1 MTAHVT
7 QPGTPPPTHAADSR
21 GLGLAIGI
29 SLAAACLWV
38 LATFAGIRVSVWLT
52 PRPVTIVNAR
62 LAALPA
68 GPMLDVDT
76 ATHGRDVF
84 ERTCATCHGSSG
96 LGKTGLG
103 VDLVRSAFVADSP
116 DAALV
121 EFIEKGRAV
130 DDPQNKTRVAMPPR
144 GGNESLTTEDL
155 HAVAAYI
162 RGLQDPRRLPD
173 LPAYVPAPV
182 VVSVSESEKQAALA
196 AAGGDAELAGY
207 IASGDKLFHSTCV
220 SCHGKAGVGVKGN
233 GKALADNEFVQSLD
247 DDGLLAFIRQGRSPT
262 DPKNTTG
269 IQMPP
274 KGGNPALSD
283 DDILDIIAYLRTLQ
297 KGAAGATSAASDK

>member
-1 MTAHVT
+1 MSDHTT
-7 QPGTPPPTHAADSR
+7 QPVTSATARTSAGT

-29 SLAAACLWV
+29 SAAAVCMWV
-38 LATFAGIRVSVWLT
+38 LATIAGIQISVWLT
-52 PRPVTIVNAR
+52 PRPVRIVNAR

-68 GPMLDVDT
+68 GPMLALDT
-76 ATHGRDVF
+76 ATRGRDVF

-96 LGKTGLG
+96 LGKSGLG
-103 VDLVRSAFVADSP
+103 IDLVRSAFVADSP

-121 EFIEKGRAV
+121 AFIEKGRAV

-144 GGNESLTTEDL
+144 GGNESLTPDDL
-155 HAVAAYI
+155 HAVVAYL

-173 LPAYVPAPV
+173 LPVYVPSPVAV
-182 VVSVSESEKQAALA
+182 VVSESDTQAALA

-233 GKALADNEFVQSLD
+233 GKALADNEFIQSLD
-247 DDGLLAFIRQGRSPT
+247 DDGLLAFIQQGRAPT

-274 KGGNPALSD
+274 KGGNPALSED
-283 DDILDIIAYLRTLQ
+283 DLLDIIAYLRTLQ
-297 KGAAGATSAASDK
+297 KGASGATSAAGGK